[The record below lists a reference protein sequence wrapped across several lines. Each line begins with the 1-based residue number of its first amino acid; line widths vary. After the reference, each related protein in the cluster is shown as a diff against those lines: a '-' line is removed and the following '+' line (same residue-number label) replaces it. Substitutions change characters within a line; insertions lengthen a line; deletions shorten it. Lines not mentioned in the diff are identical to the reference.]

1 MTQKQTGAPLPPG
14 LGLGD
19 IYHIL
24 FRRKWMIVGGCVCG
38 FVAAAMA
45 FALWNPTYSS
55 TAILLVAKIEQA
67 PDPTQIGT
75 GRRDIEMVNAGSAMA
90 AEQEIMNSLDSLKK
104 VAENIGPARIM
115 AKYTRGTNVSL
126 NVAAQMIQASLFVD
140 SPRYSPILKV
150 TFSSRSPEIVTNV
163 LGQVIAEYLEK
174 HSQTYQRKDV
184 DWITREIQMRQDRLN
199 QTEVDLAKLK
209 GQYGITTLAEAMA
222 AYKQQEGAIKQLEL
236 MAQADWAESLAR
248 LTQLSNIVQD
258 AGPTAATNATAPNPA
273 KPPSEQTRKDYRQ
286 ASGQLVDLEANEAK
300 LESKYNTNN
309 LQVQANL
316 IDIQVAKAKL
326 RSLEDENPG
335 LLMMGAKEEGRT
347 IGSPGLGDPL
357 AAYNSESTRAEGLK
371 AKIRAYA
378 AELELFKERGTNLTQ
393 IGVTITDLERIQ
405 ASEEE
410 SLKQLTTQT
419 DVARADSAASEYK
432 AANISVI
439 QHPSPPASDVKK
451 SYKTVQGLAIGGV
464 ILGFGM
470 AFLWE
475 MLLDR
480 TLKRPK
486 EVVARL
492 RLPYFLTVP
501 YMNGSSRVRW
511 FQRDKQTKLKLPGSG
526 GDSSKTAVPENNALV
541 PAHDGPVPPWD
552 EKHALR
558 PFHETLRDR
567 LVAYFEMHQ
576 SDAQTQTGGGDRLFR
591 GGRGEH
597 HRFRPGLF
605 PVRNGRRQCAA
616 GGHELGNGQAH
627 HFYKGKLAMGLD
639 DILEKEKTNRQSA
652 LVQENLYVVKES
664 NQDKLPASCPNDSAI
679 WCRSSRPAIMI
690 TSSWTCRR

>member
-24 FRRKWMIVGGCVCG
+24 FRRKWMIVGGSVCG

-75 GRRDIEMVNAGSAMA
+75 ARRDIEMVNAGDAMA
-90 AEQEIMNSLDSLKK
+90 AEQEIMNSLDSLRK

-115 AKYTRGTNVSL
+115 AKYSGGTNVSL
-126 NVAAQMIQASLFVD
+126 NQAAQMIQANLFVD

-150 TFSSRSPEIVTNV
+150 TFSSRSPGIITNV
-163 LGQVIAEYLEK
+163 LDQVIAEYLEK

-184 DWITREIQMRQDRLN
+184 DWITREIQMRQTRLN
-199 QTEVDLAKLK
+199 ETEMELAKLK
-209 GQYGITTLAEAMA
+209 GQNGITTLDEAMA
-222 AYKQQEGAIKQLEL
+222 AYKQQEGAIKQLDL
-236 MAQADWAESLAR
+236 MAQADLAESMAR
-248 LTQLSNIVQD
+248 LTQLSNIMQN
-258 AGPTAATNATAPNPA
+258 AGQTATTNATAPSPA
-273 KPPSEQTRKDYRQ
+273 QPPSERTLKDYRQ
-286 ASGQLVDLEANEAK
+286 ANQHLVDLEAKEAK
-300 LESKYNTNN
+300 LESEYNTNN

-335 LLMMGAKEEGRT
+335 LLMMGVKEEGRT
-347 IGSPGLGDPL
+347 IGPPGIGEPL
-357 AAYNSESTRAEGLK
+357 AAYNSEATRAEGLK
-371 AKIRAYA
+371 ARIRAYA

-393 IGVTITDLERIQ
+393 IGVTIKDLERIQ
-405 ASEEE
+405 ASEED

-432 AANISVI
+432 AANITVI

-475 MLLDR
+475 LIFDR

-492 RLPYFLTVP
+492 RLPYFLTIP
-501 YMNGSSRVRW
+501 YMNGSSKVRW
-511 FQRDKQTKLKLPGSG
+511 FQRDRQTRHKLLASG
-526 GDSSKTAVPENNALV
+526 GGSSKAAAPENTTLV
-541 PAHDGPVPPWD
+541 PAHDGPIAPWD

-567 LVAYFEMHQ
+567 LVAYFEMINLTHKPKLVAVT
-576 SDAQTQTGGGDRLFR
+576 SCSEGAGVSTIASGLACSLSETGDGNVLLVDM
-591 GGRGEH
+591 
-597 HRFRPGLF
+597 
-605 PVRNGRRQCAA
+605 NS
-616 GGHELGNGQAH
+616 GNGQAH
-627 HFYKGKLAMGLD
+627 HFYKGKLGDGVGRHIGKGEGEPAERPGAGESLCGQG
-639 DILEKEKTNRQSA
+639 IQPGQAAERAAQTIQPSGHAAQSQR
-652 LVQENLYVVKES
+652 L
-664 NQDKLPASCPNDSAI
+664 
-679 WCRSSRPAIMI
+679 
-690 TSSWTCRR
+690 